1 VRRYEVLADFNTAIK
16 AFHLLPDEQKSPYL
30 HPYYVIT
37 DALRDR
43 DLEPVFF
50 IYKDG
55 GELFYY
61 AFHLGKVRGTCF
73 YDIQAPYAYGGP
85 LSSTRDAGFLAK
97 AWQHYFSWCQAKNI
111 LAEFVRFHP
120 LLENWRYYPEE
131 IQDMRET
138 VWIDLQQEDLFPS
151 YTTRVRTAIRKALNN
166 GLRVEWVNDEYS
178 YQTFVDL
185 YAQAMNRLQADRFYY
200 FPTEYFHKLQDW
212 RQSYLAYCWKDEE
225 LLAAALF
232 LKQAHIMEYHLSAT
246 SPEGSQ
252 LNATNLL
259 LHQAAIMAREMGCR
273 VLHLGGGT
281 DNRADNPLLFFK
293 SGFSRQRA
301 SFKIGKIIHAPEEYK
316 KMQSDWQDRYGQSSD
331 KTLFYRF

>member
-1 VRRYEVLADFNTAIK
+1 MQADYNTAIK
-16 AFHLLPDEQKSPYL
+16 AFGQLPDEQKSPYL

-55 GELFYY
+55 GEVFYY
-61 AFHLGKVRGTCF
+61 AFHVGKVQGTSL

-85 LSSTRDAGFLAK
+85 LSSTLDAAFLAQ
-97 AWQHYFSWCQAKNI
+97 AWQYYFSWCQEKKI

-120 LLENWRYYPEE
+120 LLENWRYYPGE
-131 IQDMRET
+131 IQDMRAT
-138 VWIDLQQEDLFPS
+138 VWIDLQQEDFFPS
-151 YTTRVRTAIRKALNN
+151 YTTRVRTAIRKAQKNE
-166 GLRVEWVNDEYS
+166 LRIEWVNDEYS
-178 YQTFVDL
+178 YQIFVDL
-185 YAQAMNRLQADRFYY
+185 YIRAMNRLEADQFYY
-200 FPTEYFHKLQDW
+200 FPTEYFRKLQDW
-212 RQSYLAYCWKDEE
+212 CQSYLAFCWKGEG

-246 SPEGSQ
+246 NREGSQ
-252 LNATNLL
+252 FGATNLL
-259 LHQAAIMAREMGCR
+259 LHQAAIKAQELGCR

-301 SFKIGKIIHAPEEYK
+301 SFKIGKIIHAPEAYK
-316 KMQSDWQDRYGQSSD
+316 NMQIDWQDRYGQCKD
-331 KTLFYRF
+331 RILFYRF

>member
-1 VRRYEVLADFNTAIK
+1 MQADCNTALK
-16 AFHLLPDEQKSPYL
+16 VFHLLPDEQKSPYL

-55 GELFYY
+55 GEIFYY
-61 AFHLGKVRGTCF
+61 AFHLGKVQGTCF

-85 LSSTRDAGFLAK
+85 LSSTLDAGFLAK
-97 AWQHYFSWCQAKNI
+97 AWQHYFSWCQEKNI

-120 LLENWRYYPEE
+120 LLENWRYYPGE

-138 VWIDLQQEDLFPS
+138 VWLDLQQEDFFPS
-151 YTTRVRTAIRKALNN
+151 YTTRVRTAIRKAQKNE
-166 GLRVEWVNDEYS
+166 LRVEWINAEYF
-178 YQTFVDL
+178 YRTFVDL
-185 YAQAMNRLQADRFYY
+185 YTQSMNRLHADQFYY
-200 FPTEYFHKLQDW
+200 FPTEYFRKLQDW
-212 RQSYLAYCWKDEE
+212 RQSYLAFCWKGEE
-225 LLAAALF
+225 LLGAALF

-246 SPEGSQ
+246 SQEGKQWS
-252 LNATNLL
+252 ATNLL
-259 LHQAAIMAREMGCR
+259 LHQAAIMAQEMGCK

-281 DNRADNPLLFFK
+281 DNQANNQLLFFK

-301 SFKIGKIIHAPEEYK
+301 SFRIGKIIHAQEAYR
-316 KMQSDWQDRYGQSSD
+316 KMQSDWQDRYGHCND